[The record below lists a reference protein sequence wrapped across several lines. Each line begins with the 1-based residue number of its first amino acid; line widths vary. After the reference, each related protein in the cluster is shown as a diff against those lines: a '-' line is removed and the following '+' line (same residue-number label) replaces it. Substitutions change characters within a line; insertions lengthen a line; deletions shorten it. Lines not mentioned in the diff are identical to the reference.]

1 MSFVG
6 GVELAVMAVMAVLLV
21 VILAEVVERGGRSLA
36 DSKILTIESPIVASS
51 RRVSSPLSTLGS

>member
-36 DSKILTIESPIVASS
+36 DSKILTIGGSS
-51 RRVSSPLSTLGS
+51 F